1 MALPYKIPS
10 VLVTVT
16 GDNEEAIRSVELFIR
31 QRLESTGVIILGDK
45 FPSDLEEELDYNLV
59 VRVKMRARAIAV
71 KALNT
76 SKKTATQPAKKT
88 SKIRLR
94 VKNENKSS

>member
-1 MALPYKIPS
+1 MVLPYKIPN
-10 VLVTVT
+10 VLVTVS
-16 GDNEEAIRSVELFIR
+16 GANEEAIRSVELFIR

-45 FPSDLEEELDYNLV
+45 FPSDLEEELDYNLD
-59 VRVKMRARAIAV
+59 VRVKMRARAVAIRS
-71 KALNT
+71 LNT
-76 SKKTATQPAKKT
+76 SKKTSKQPTEKK